1 MSDLAY
7 WGVDCA
13 MYCPAV
19 CRFVFYN
26 DSDCETTTYSYEVH
40 GEPMGNIRA
49 TDRYDQNR
57 KYRWGGK
64 NPEWKAIHIN
74 NAKCK
79 IALYNADG
87 AEQAFSGAGC
97 HKIDEAWW
105 NMSNVVSTM
114 QCLQEEEFYQATND
128 KNPPIPE
135 AFKKFAGYI
144 G

>member
-13 MYCPAV
+13 LYCPAV

-26 DSDCETTTYSYEVH
+26 DTGCKVGNYSYEVH
-40 GEPMGNIRA
+40 GEPMGNIRN
-49 TDRYDQNR
+49 TDRFEQNM
-57 KYRWGGK
+57 KYRWNNV
-64 NPEWKAIHIN
+64 NPKWKAVHIN

-79 IALYNADG
+79 LALYADG
-87 AEQAFSGAGC
+87 QELLVQGAGC
-97 HKIDEAWW
+97 HAITEEVFWYVA
-105 NMSNVVSTM
+105 NVSSTM
-114 QCLQEEEFYQATND
+114 QCLQDEEFKFATNAE
-128 KNPPIPE
+128 NPAIPA

>member
-13 MYCPAV
+13 LYCPAV

-26 DSDCETTTYSYEVH
+26 DSDCKLGNYSYEVH

-49 TDRYDQNR
+49 TDRFDKNMQ
-57 KYRWGGK
+57 YRWNNVQPK
-64 NPEWKAIHIN
+64 WKAVHIN

-79 IALYNADG
+79 IALYADG
-87 AEQAFSGAGC
+87 AEQAFTGAGC
-97 HKIDEAWW
+97 KAIQEKFELVE
-105 NMSNVVSTM
+105 NVSSTM
-114 QCLQEEEFYQATND
+114 QCLQEEDFYQATNQE
-128 KNPPIPE
+128 NPQIPE